1 MKPSFWRSM
10 KMVAWSFFGIRKSSE
25 SHQDVA
31 QVNPFHIIVA
41 GIGSALILVLG
52 LILLVNWIVGK

>member
-25 SHQDVA
+25 SQQDVA
-31 QVNPFHIIVA
+31 QVNPVHIIVA
-41 GIGSALILVLG
+41 GIGSALLLVLG

>member
-25 SHQDVA
+25 SQQDVA

-41 GIGSALILVLG
+41 GIGSALLLVLG
-52 LILLVNWIVGK
+52 LILLVNWIVSK

>member
-25 SHQDVA
+25 SQQDVA

-41 GIGSALILVLG
+41 GIGSALVLVLG

>member
-25 SHQDVA
+25 SQQDVA
-31 QVNPFHIIVA
+31 QVNPFHIIVVGIA
-41 GIGSALILVLG
+41 GAIVFVLG
-52 LILLVNWIVGK
+52 LIALVHWVVSK

>member
-25 SHQDVA
+25 SQQDVA

-41 GIGSALILVLG
+41 GIGSALIFVLG

>member
-25 SHQDVA
+25 SQQDVA

-41 GIGSALILVLG
+41 GIGSALVFVLG
-52 LILLVNWIVGK
+52 LIVLVNWVVGK

>member
-1 MKPSFWRSM
+1 MKPSFWGSM

-25 SHQDVA
+25 SQQDVA

-41 GIGSALILVLG
+41 GIGSALLLVLG

>member
-25 SHQDVA
+25 SQQDVA

-41 GIGSALILVLG
+41 GIGSALLLVLG

>member
-25 SHQDVA
+25 SPQDVA

-41 GIGSALILVLG
+41 GIGSALLLVLG

>member
-25 SHQDVA
+25 SQQDVA

>member
-25 SHQDVA
+25 SQQDVA

-41 GIGSALILVLG
+41 GIGSALVFVLG

>member
-1 MKPSFWRSM
+1 MKPSFWRSL
-10 KMVAWSFFGIRKSSE
+10 KMVAWSFLGIRKSSE
-25 SHQDVA
+25 SQQDVA

-41 GIGSALILVLG
+41 GIGSALLLVLG